1 MFGLTRA
8 PEIDRAGLVW
18 FNVDGPLSLADLR
31 GRLVILDFWTF
42 CCINCMHVLP
52 TLRRIEEA
60 HPDEVVVIGIH
71 SPKFQA
77 ERDAGNVARAIERYG
92 IRHPVA
98 HDPWMGV
105 WEDYAVRAWPTLVFV
120 SPDGCVIGQ
129 MAGEP
134 NPDLLIRGVGEML
147 AEFRARGE
155 ISPREM
161 ALSPPAAA
169 GGRLRFPGKIKP
181 APGASRLWAVADAGH
196 HQVVLF
202 DDCGGEV
209 ARYGTGEAGLVD
221 GPAGTARFRD
231 PQGLVCDAGAI
242 YVADTGNHAIRRI
255 DRASGVVTTLAGTGE
270 RGAPLKRPRP
280 AAGTALASPWDLELL
295 GRRLL
300 FANAGTHQIGE
311 IDLGTGDLSP
321 LAGTGA
327 ENIVDGQAG
336 RALLAQPSGL
346 ALDARRRVLWV
357 ADSETSAIRRV
368 TLDAEARVD
377 TLVGTGLFDFGHR
390 DGPLAQAQL
399 QHPLGVA
406 LDGERLWVA
415 DSYNGAVRL
424 IDLESGT
431 LRSLDAVTCTDP
443 VCIPE
448 AEPAGLWAEG
458 DRLLVADTNNHRILE
473 YRLGEGT
480 RRTWVA

>member
-18 FNVDGPLSLADLR
+18 FNVDAPLTLEDLR

-77 ERDAGNVARAIERYG
+77 ERDARNVAQAIARYD

-105 WEDYAVRAWPTLVFV
+105 WQDYVVRAWPTLVFV
-120 SPDGCVIGQ
+120 SPDGHVIGQ

-134 NPDLLIRGVGEML
+134 NPDLLMKGVDEML
-147 AEFRARGE
+147 AEFRDRGE
-155 ISPREM
+155 MSPRAL
-161 ALSPPAAA
+161 ALSPPAPT

-181 APGASRLWAVADAGH
+181 APGESRAWAVADAGH
-196 HQVVLF
+196 HQIALF
-202 DDCGGEV
+202 DDGGAEV
-209 ARYGTGEAGLVD
+209 ARWGSGVEGFID
-221 GPAGTARFRD
+221 GPAGVARFRG
-231 PQGLVCDAGAI
+231 PQGLVCDDLAI

-255 DRASGVVTTLAGTGE
+255 DRASGAVTTLAGTGS
-270 RGAPLKRPRP
+270 RGAPLTRRQR
-280 AAGTALASPWDLELL
+280 ALGADLASPWDLELL
-295 GRRLL
+295 DRRLF

-311 IDLGTGDLSP
+311 IDLDGGEMAP
-321 LAGTGA
+321 LAGTGG

-346 ALDARRRVLWV
+346 ALDVARRVLYV

-368 TLDAEARVD
+368 TLDSDARVD
-377 TLVGTGLFDFGHR
+377 TLVGTGLFDFGLR
-390 DGPLAQAQL
+390 DGPLAEAQL

-406 LDGERLWVA
+406 LDGRRLWVA
-415 DSYNGAVRL
+415 DSYNGAIRL
-424 IDLESGT
+424 IDLDNGT
-431 LRSLDAVTCTDP
+431 MRGLDAIACADP

-448 AEPAGLWAEG
+448 AEPAGVWAEG
-458 DRLLVADTNNHRILE
+458 DRLLLADTNNHRILE
-473 YRLGEGT
+473 YRLDEGA